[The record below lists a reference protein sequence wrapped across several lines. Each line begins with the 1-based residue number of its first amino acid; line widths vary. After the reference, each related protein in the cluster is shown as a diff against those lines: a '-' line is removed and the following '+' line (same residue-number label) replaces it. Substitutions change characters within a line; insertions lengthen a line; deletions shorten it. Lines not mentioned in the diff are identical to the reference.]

1 MKTCCCAPIR
11 HKPLPPQ
18 RDECLCCVEGMK
30 NVLAQ
35 LNGKEVDIA
44 TLDQTGPGQGNN
56 DFTIGSIV
64 NDFIVTGTIPGTGQE
79 KRSAAFPIC
88 NVVGVRGDVLKN
100 ISLPAIDETCD
111 CCERSI
117 TSFLQRIQGQTVDVD
132 TLATGQ
138 FNNMQ
143 NVTIDAVG
151 KGTVRLTKRNE
162 TWIINSCFIS
172 GIFGFTRSES
182 FA

>member
-1 MKTCCCAPIR
+1 MK
-11 HKPLPPQ
+11 
-18 RDECLCCVEGMK
+18 D
-30 NVLAQ
+30 VLAQ
-35 LNGKEVDIA
+35 LNGKEVDIE

-88 NVVGVRGDVLKN
+88 NVVGVRGDVLKD

-151 KGTVRLTKRNE
+151 KGTVRLTKTNE

-172 GIFGFTRSES
+172 GIFGFRSES